1 MNPNTGK
8 SGSMEER
15 EYVELRS
22 EEVHEILGT
31 PPGWMV
37 SWGTLSVLFCFAL
50 LILVGS
56 AVRYPDV
63 IPAKIVLTTATP
75 PVDVVAR
82 TNGHLAELLVSD
94 THVVKR
100 NQLLAVLQ
108 STADYEDILMLD
120 ALAQSWAMLNNTD
133 TFVRIQAPSNLDLGE
148 VQGEYADFVQKLDQF
163 KFGQTDKTV
172 SIGANVS
179 SNNAQIKKLESSI
192 VYDRNALIRTRDQL
206 ESANDYLRKQ
216 QELFNAGIIS
226 RVELEKEKQRVS
238 DLERQIEQ
246 LDDNILRKQNE
257 ILSLRK
263 NSSDERFSGS
273 ESSNSAETQLRN
285 SLNNLRSSI
294 DRWKQSYLLR
304 APIDGRISLNS
315 AFYSRQQ
322 YIRDGDQLLAI
333 VPLKTDS
340 IIGRV
345 SLPVSGSGKVLQ
357 GQKVIIKLD
366 SYPFYEFGSLTGTV
380 RAKSLVPKD
389 NAYLIYVDLPKK
401 LVTNHNREI
410 EFEQQLQGSAEII
423 TNDKSFLRRI
433 SEQMFAGWTD

>member
-8 SGSMEER
+8 GGSMEER

-37 SWGTLSVLFCFAL
+37 SWGTLSVLFCFTL

-82 TNGHLAELLVSD
+82 TNGHLSELLVSD

-100 NQLLAVLQ
+100 DQLLAVLQ
-108 STADYEDILMLD
+108 STADYEDVLMLD
-120 ALAQSWAMLNNTD
+120 VLAQSWAMLTNTD
-133 TFVRIQAPSNLDLGE
+133 TFVRLQAPSNLDLGE

-163 KFGQTDKTV
+163 KFGQTDKTA
-172 SIGANVS
+172 SIGASVS

-192 VYDRNALIRTRDQL
+192 VFDRNALMRTRDQL
-206 ESANDYLRKQ
+206 ESARDFLRKQ

-226 RVELEKEKQRVS
+226 RVELEKEKQRVA

-273 ESSNSAETQLRN
+273 ESSNNAETQLRN

-304 APIDGRISLNS
+304 APIDGRVSLNS

-433 SEQMFAGWTD
+433 SEQMFAGWTN

>member
-1 MNPNTGK
+1 MNPTTDKGDSK
-8 SGSMEER
+8 EER

-37 SWGTLSVLFCFAL
+37 RWGTMSVLLCFIL
-50 LILVGS
+50 LVLVGS

-82 TNGHLAELLVSD
+82 TNGHLSELLVKD
-94 THVVKR
+94 TQVVKR

-108 STADYEDILMLD
+108 STADYEDVLMLD
-120 ALAQSWAMLNNTD
+120 ALAMSWSMLSNTD
-133 TFVRIQAPSNLDLGE
+133 TFVRIKAPANLDLGE
-148 VQGEYADFVQKLDQF
+148 VQSEYADFVQKLDQF
-163 KFGQTDKTV
+163 KFGQTDKSA

-192 VYDRNALIRTRDQL
+192 VFDRNALLRTRDQL
-206 ESANDYLRKQ
+206 ESARDYLRKQ

-226 RVELEKEKQRVS
+226 RVELEKEKQRVA

-263 NSSDERFSGS
+263 NSSEATFGGN
-273 ESSNSAETQLRN
+273 ESSNTAEAQLLN
-285 SLNNLRSSI
+285 SLNTLRGSI
-294 DRWKQSYLLR
+294 DRWKQSFLLR
-304 APIDGRISLNS
+304 APIEGRVSLNS
-315 AFYSRQQ
+315 SFYSSQQ

-345 SLPVSGSGKVLQ
+345 TLPVSGSGKVSQ

-389 NAYLIYVDLPKK
+389 NAYLIFVDLPKA
-401 LVTNHNREI
+401 LVTNHNKVI
-410 EFEQQLQGSAEII
+410 EFEQQLQGTAEII

-433 SEQMFAGWTD
+433 SEQMFAGWTN

>member
-1 MNPNTGK
+1 
-8 SGSMEER
+8 MEER

-37 SWGTLSVLFCFAL
+37 RWGTLSVLLCFTL

-63 IPAKIVLTTATP
+63 IPAKIVLTTANP

-82 TNGHLAELLVSD
+82 TNGHLAELLISD
-94 THVVKR
+94 TQVVKR

-108 STADYEDILMLD
+108 STADYEDVLMLD
-120 ALAQSWAMLNNTD
+120 ALAQSWAMLTSTD
-133 TFVRIQAPSNLDLGE
+133 TFVRIQAPSNLNLGE

-163 KFGQTDKTV
+163 KFGQTDKTA

-179 SNNAQIKKLESSI
+179 SNNAQIKKLENSI
-192 VYDRNALIRTRDQL
+192 VFDRNALLRTRDQL
-206 ESANDYLRKQ
+206 ESASDYLRKQ

-263 NSSDERFSGS
+263 NSSEATFSGS

-304 APIDGRISLNS
+304 APIEGRISLNS
-315 AFYSRQQ
+315 AFYSQQQ

-389 NAYLIYVDLPKK
+389 NAYLIYVDLPRK
-401 LVTNHNREI
+401 LITNHNREI
-410 EFEQQLQGSAEII
+410 KFEQQLQGSAEII

-433 SEQMFAGWTD
+433 GEQMFAGWTD